1 MADYKKLMEMASDKK
16 PQMDDKAKAKL
27 KVLMD
32 LKKMAA
38 DMMGEDIQS
47 GIKKVTVASPDKAGL
62 KEGLEK
68 AEELLGESDEM
79 EDEDMMEDESED
91 EMPMAEESLDDI
103 EAKIAELMRKKEMLA
118 RGE

>member
-16 PQMDDKAKAKL
+16 PEMDHKAKAKL

-38 DMMGEDIQS
+38 DMMGEDIES
-47 GIKKVTVASPDKAGL
+47 GIKKVTVASPDKEGL

-68 AEELLGESDEM
+68 AEELLGESEESDDMEDMMSDEDSM
-79 EDEDMMEDESED
+79 EDEEDDLMS
-91 EMPMAEESLDDI
+91 I
-103 EAKIAELMRKKEMLA
+103 EAKIAELMKKKEMLA
-118 RGE
+118 SRGE